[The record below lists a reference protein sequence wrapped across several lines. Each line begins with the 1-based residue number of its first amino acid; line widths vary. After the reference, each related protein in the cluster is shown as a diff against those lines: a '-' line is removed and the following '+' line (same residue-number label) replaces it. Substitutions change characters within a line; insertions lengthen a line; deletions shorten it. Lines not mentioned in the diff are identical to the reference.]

1 MFLGL
6 FMAIFGLYL
15 IKDKWLSTIGVILF
29 ILGAVIFILSFVDL
43 IFDCL
48 TPSGINRI
56 EMDVNKLERANI
68 LAKSLIPKV
77 DELLNMS
84 SHSRNIAHSIY
95 GLSECDEEFKTKFKQ
110 LLNETKQR
118 FQKEFDEL

>member
-1 MFLGL
+1 
-6 FMAIFGLYL
+6 
-15 IKDKWLSTIGVILF
+15 
-29 ILGAVIFILSFVDL
+29 
-43 IFDCL
+43 
-48 TPSGINRI
+48 
-56 EMDVNKLERANI
+56 MDINKLERANI

-84 SHSRNIAHSIY
+84 SNSYNGKLADAIW
-95 GLSECDEEFKTKFKQ
+95 GLFQLDKEFETKFKQ

>member
-1 MFLGL
+1 
-6 FMAIFGLYL
+6 
-15 IKDKWLSTIGVILF
+15 
-29 ILGAVIFILSFVDL
+29 
-43 IFDCL
+43 
-48 TPSGINRI
+48 
-56 EMDVNKLERANI
+56 MDANKLGRANL

-84 SHSRNIAHSIY
+84 SKSNNGRLANAVW

>member
-1 MFLGL
+1 
-6 FMAIFGLYL
+6 
-15 IKDKWLSTIGVILF
+15 
-29 ILGAVIFILSFVDL
+29 
-43 IFDCL
+43 
-48 TPSGINRI
+48 
-56 EMDVNKLERANI
+56 MDINKLERANL

-84 SHSRNIAHSIY
+84 SKSNNGRLADAIW
-95 GLSECDEEFKTKFKQ
+95 GLSECDEVFKTKFKQ

>member
-1 MFLGL
+1 
-6 FMAIFGLYL
+6 
-15 IKDKWLSTIGVILF
+15 
-29 ILGAVIFILSFVDL
+29 
-43 IFDCL
+43 
-48 TPSGINRI
+48 
-56 EMDVNKLERANI
+56 MDINKLERANI

-84 SHSRNIAHSIY
+84 SKSNNCSLADAIW

-118 FQKEFDEL
+118 FQKEFNKL

>member
-1 MFLGL
+1 MN
-6 FMAIFGLYL
+6 I
-15 IKDKWLSTIGVILF
+15 D
-29 ILGAVIFILSFVDL
+29 
-43 IFDCL
+43 
-48 TPSGINRI
+48 
-56 EMDVNKLERANI
+56 KLERANI

-84 SHSRNIAHSIY
+84 KSSRSNLADAIW
-95 GLSECDEEFKTKFKQ
+95 GLSEYDEEFETKFKQ